1 METTDSWDELD
12 WWDDRIYEY
21 DNRTL
26 TRMVVTKKR
35 DREFTMVTKK
45 DLIDGQYDHV
55 IVLGKF

>member
-55 IVLGKF
+55 IVLGTT